1 MAFEGF
7 NSYSKN
13 YDYYAFFE
21 SKLISIMDSCCIKG
35 LCDFNKL
42 LFLEVIICETL
53 LSGQNFENKIS
64 TIRLSLIVTTVFHVY
79 HLSIR
84 TASVVQ

>member
-1 MAFEGF
+1 
-7 NSYSKN
+7 
-13 YDYYAFFE
+13 
-21 SKLISIMDSCCIKG
+21 MDSCCIKE

-64 TIRLSLIVTTVFHVY
+64 TIRLSLILTTAFHVY
-79 HLSIR
+79 HLPIQ